1 MAKLTPTKPLP
12 EHFPLDSLDPCLKK
26 FSPPKGNFDPSKPW
40 RQSWGVYSVAR
51 IGKAGGPRTGRLTLV
66 RRAGQDGKVAID
78 VEYGRQ
84 LIGGRHKVAGAIEI
98 RPNSVLSTPVG
109 WWFESRLLD
118 AAGKTIANTKM
129 KKTGL
134 LKEDDILITCGQD
147 VQKIKVTGPCTTN
160 WSLFDAVQR
169 LPREKTK
176 PQRFTLIDHF
186 DQIKPGYLLSYR
198 KTMDVSLG
206 GQKLRLVAYDQVG
219 RGNVPWVYWLDRQ
232 GRLLFIVAGL
242 EAYVLESSEQ
252 S

>member
-1 MAKLTPTKPLP
+1 MAKQTPTRPPP
-12 EHFPLDSLDPCLKK
+12 EHFPLDSLEENLKK
-26 FSPPKGNFDPSKPW
+26 FDPPKGNFDPNKPW
-40 RQSWGVYSVAR
+40 RQTYGVYSIAR
-51 IGKAGGPRTGRLTLV
+51 IGKAGGPRTGRLTLA

-78 VEYGRQ
+78 VGCDRQ

-98 RPNSVLSTPVG
+98 RPDSVLSAPAS
-109 WWFESRLLD
+109 WRFDSRLLD
-118 AAGKTIANTKM
+118 PAGKTIAQTRM
-129 KKTGL
+129 TKTGL
-134 LKEDDILITCGQD
+134 LKDGEIRITSGKA
-147 VQKIKVTGPCTTN
+147 VRKIKVSGPCTTN

-198 KTMDVSLG
+198 NTIEVSLG
-206 GQKLRLVAYDQVG
+206 GRKLRLVAYDQVG
-219 RGNVPWVYWLDRQ
+219 RGNVPWVYWLDGR